1 MTCPRPGGTGI
12 KSCPS
17 RCASIDPPHPYILRS
32 MELFAGKVAPALG
45 CTPEVKAGTRQ
56 VA

>member
-1 MTCPRPGGTGI
+1 MTLPCPGGTGI
-12 KSCPS
+12 KTCLS

-32 MELFAGKVAPALG
+32 IELFAGKVAPALG
-45 CTPEVKAGTRQ
+45 WAPEIEAGTRQ